1 MKRSYLWELPVEE
14 VLGLMKS
21 REASDNLLSPP
32 LLVETPLLSLHFA
45 LL

>member
-1 MKRSYLWELPVEE
+1 MKWPYLWELPVEE

-32 LLVETPLLSLHFA
+32 LLVDTPLL
-45 LL
+45 